1 MRAMSPVSDGY
12 VERSGVKIHYE
23 VFGTGAPTILLL
35 PTWSIVPSR
44 HWKMQVPY
52 LARHHRVVTFD
63 GRGCGLS
70 DRPADDDAYAD
81 TEFAADAVA
90 VLDATDTDAAVLVGL
105 SMGAGFALRIATI
118 YPERVLGAVFIAP
131 AVPLGDGFPDRKSY
145 SWNDELDNDEGWARY
160 NRHYWLK
167 NWRGFAEFFAT
178 QLFSEPHSTKGRE
191 DAVGWMLSETD
202 PETIVRTQRGKYLG
216 SADEVR
222 QRAAQV
228 HCPSMVVHGTDDRI
242 IPLSAGRDLAA
253 ALGCEFVELEGCGHK
268 PDSRDPVR
276 VSLLIREFVQ
286 RLRPEQAPQR
296 RWVRAQSRPR
306 RALYLSSPI
315 GLGHARRDLAIAR
328 ELRLLHPDLQID
340 WLTQHP
346 VTAMLDRAGENV
358 HPASTSLVSESG
370 HLEDEC
376 GEHDLHVFQAFRR
389 MDEILCANFGVLHDL
404 LAEADYDLV
413 VGDEAW
419 DADYYLHENPELK
432 RTAFAWMTDFVG
444 WVPMAQGGVDEAA
457 LTSDYNAE
465 MLEQIARY
473 PRVRDRSVFVG
484 DPADVVD
491 LDFGPGLP
499 SIRSWTEQHYDFAG
513 YIGGIEL
520 IADED
525 RAGIRAELGYRPDE
539 RVCVVSVGGTGVGSA
554 LLRRVI
560 AAAGELHRDVP
571 DLRLLL
577 VAGPRIDPDSLPA
590 ADGVEVRGF
599 VPDLWRHLAACD
611 IAIVQ
616 GGLTTTME
624 LVANR
629 RPFVYVPLRN
639 HFEQQVHVRHR
650 LNRYRAGRCVEFDD
664 LRPDVLAAAIAEE
677 LTAPVRSLP
686 VTDGAGRAAALLADL
701 L

>member
-1 MRAMSPVSDGY
+1 
-12 VERSGVKIHYE
+12 
-23 VFGTGAPTILLL
+23 
-35 PTWSIVPSR
+35 
-44 HWKMQVPY
+44 
-52 LARHHRVVTFD
+52 
-63 GRGCGLS
+63 
-70 DRPADDDAYAD
+70 
-81 TEFAADAVA
+81 
-90 VLDATDTDAAVLVGL
+90 
-105 SMGAGFALRIATI
+105 
-118 YPERVLGAVFIAP
+118 
-131 AVPLGDGFPDRKSY
+131 
-145 SWNDELDNDEGWARY
+145 
-160 NRHYWLK
+160 
-167 NWRGFAEFFAT
+167 
-178 QLFSEPHSTKGRE
+178 
-191 DAVGWMLSETD
+191 
-202 PETIVRTQRGKYLG
+202 
-216 SADEVR
+216 
-222 QRAAQV
+222 
-228 HCPSMVVHGTDDRI
+228 
-242 IPLSAGRDLAA
+242 
-253 ALGCEFVELEGCGHK
+253 
-268 PDSRDPVR
+268 
-276 VSLLIREFVQ
+276 
-286 RLRPEQAPQR
+286 
-296 RWVRAQSRPR
+296 
-306 RALYLSSPI
+306 
-315 GLGHARRDLAIAR
+315 
-328 ELRLLHPDLQID
+328 
-340 WLTQHP
+340 
-346 VTAMLDRAGENV
+346 
-358 HPASTSLVSESG
+358 
-370 HLEDEC
+370 
-376 GEHDLHVFQAFRR
+376 
-389 MDEILCANFGVLHDL
+389 
-404 LAEADYDLV
+404 
-413 VGDEAW
+413 
-419 DADYYLHENPELK
+419 
-432 RTAFAWMTDFVG
+432 
-444 WVPMAQGGVDEAA
+444 VPMAQGGVDEAA

-484 DPADVVD
+484 DPDDVVD

-590 ADGVEVRGF
+590 ADGIEVRGF